1 MITLWRR
8 TLNRFDPRCELR
20 HGDFL
25 MAYFDNRKKATDW
38 LWERLHDRE
47 DLINEMMSE
56 VDHLRDEME
65 EWRDFLEADT
75 HPFMDEEHDVFQSS
89 ESEQPDQRKEQ

>member
-1 MITLWRR
+1 
-8 TLNRFDPRCELR
+8 
-20 HGDFL
+20 

-75 HPFMDEEHDVFQSS
+75 QPL
-89 ESEQPDQRKEQ
+89 SEQPDQREEDL